1 MCTWSKLTGDGILPN
16 GFNDHTQV
24 LFYGFMFHYWLIYL
38 VKLYHIWY
46 NVYINVQ
53 YTRYVT
59 TCSVRVPILS
69 RNLMLFSQWQLLI
82 FPTPFKCQ
90 CKVTLQWRHNGR
102 DIVSNHQPHE
112 CLLNRLFRRRSKKTS
127 KLRVTGLCVGNSPV
141 TGEFHAQMASNE
153 ENVSIWWRH
162 HDQWEVHPAI
172 PHDPFFSLFF
182 NFCDVFSHRPKRH

>member
-38 VKLYHIWY
+38 VILYHIWY

-69 RNLMLFSQWQLLI
+69 KNLMLFSQWQSQITSLTSVYSTVYSDADKKNI
-82 FPTPFKCQ
+82 KAP
-90 CKVTLQWRHNGR
+90 RHW
-102 DIVSNHQPHE
+102 P
-112 CLLNRLFRRRSKKTS
+112 
-127 KLRVTGLCVGNSPV
+127 LC
-141 TGEFHAQMASNE
+141 GEFTGDRWIPRTNGQKRRKCFHLMMSSWSVGSTPC
-153 ENVSIWWRH
+153 NVTWPI
-162 HDQWEVHPAI
+162 
-172 PHDPFFSLFF
+172 F
-182 NFCDVFSHRPKRH
+182 